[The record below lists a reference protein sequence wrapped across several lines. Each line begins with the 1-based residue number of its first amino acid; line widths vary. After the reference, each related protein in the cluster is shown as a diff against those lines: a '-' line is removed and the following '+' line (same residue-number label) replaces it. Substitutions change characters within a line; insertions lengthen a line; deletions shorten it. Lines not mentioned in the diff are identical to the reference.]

1 MLKSLRYR
9 VLFWLLAFV
18 AFTASF
24 IIPLNFFINQ
34 KKDKINSAVE
44 EINLLHIQLLSIIKK
59 SDNFL
64 FAETVN
70 PEFFITGKS
79 NYLTE
84 RQNLTDDFKERV
96 SKLKTLENP
105 WPETV
110 TGKTGLIEKEFETY
124 NVLFDSL
131 VYLVFKRGYKNFG
144 LEGEMIDYV
153 SQLEKTKGI
162 DRFLLLQIRRN
173 EKDYLLRKEGFYY
186 DNFERLTKNLIRNI
200 SRSKALTAT
209 QKRNGIELINDY
221 SSTFKLL
228 VEIENKIGLHD
239 NTGLKLRLN
248 ASADLLEY
256 SFRDLQ
262 RESGAVKKALLR
274 ELNVYYSIFMAV
286 ALIIS
291 VIISFFISR
300 YVLIHLEKL
309 TQYISRL
316 TANNFIYHERIDLK
330 NPASEITQIY
340 KEFRNMVSQLHVRQ
354 QQRDKALKNAED
366 NELKF
371 RELADMLP
379 QSIYETDELGNF
391 TYVNKAFYKN
401 FGYTREDLK
410 EGLNLIET
418 VISETTD
425 DIMGKVRLENSNF
438 LAIRKDGSRFPASVY
453 SDNIIK
459 NNTIAGKRG
468 IIIDVTEQKTY
479 IRSLKTET
487 RKAQTSDK
495 LKSSFLANMSH
506 EIRTPM
512 NSIIGFS
519 NLLASDEI
527 PEEQKK
533 DFINYIRSSGEML
546 LNLIDDIIDI
556 AKIEAGEL
564 KINKKELNV
573 NELFSELYKT
583 FDEIKCKA
591 GKEQIALVMNKEMEQ
606 HVIKTDPFRL
616 KQIISNLI
624 GNAIKFTE
632 KGSVE
637 FGYRLKDEKR
647 IEFYV
652 KDTGVGLSKE
662 ELGIIF
668 ERFKRTSN
676 SEEKNIVGTGL
687 GLAISKNLVEL
698 MGGDMWVDSAPGSGT
713 TFFFTLPY
721 LKTTAMIASNAAND
735 QPESYFWPDKTILVV
750 EDDEQSYHFL
760 QELLKRTGVSVTRA
774 RNGLEAIELCKN
786 NDAIDLVL
794 MDIQLPK
801 MNGYDAT
808 REIKKTR
815 KNLPVIAQ
823 TAYAMSGDREKSILS
838 GCDDYIAKPLSI
850 ETLLPKINQFIPSS
864 FENNQ
869 KISRN
874 SMESIPANEN

>member
-9 VLFWLLAFV
+9 ILFWLLAYV

-24 IIPLNFFINQ
+24 IFPLNFFINH
-34 KKDKINSAVE
+34 KKDKINDAVTE
-44 EINLLHIQLLSIIKK
+44 MNLLHIQLLSIIKK
-59 SDNFL
+59 SDDFL

-70 PEFFITGKS
+70 PVFFITGKS

-84 RQNLTDDFKERV
+84 RQHIADDFRTRV
-96 SKLKTLENP
+96 SKLKNLGQP

-110 TGKTGLIEKEFETY
+110 TGKAGLIEKEFEAY
-124 NVLFDSL
+124 DVIFDSL
-131 VYLVFKRGYKNFG
+131 FYLILKRGYKNFG
-144 LEGEMIDYV
+144 LEGEMIDYA
-153 SQLEKTKGI
+153 SQLEKTQGI
-162 DRFLLLQIRRN
+162 DRLLLLQIRRN
-173 EKDYLLRKEGFYY
+173 EKDYLLRKEDFYF
-186 DNFERLTKNLIRNI
+186 DNYKRLTKNLIRNI
-200 SRSKALTAT
+200 NGSKALTVA
-209 QKRNGIELINDY
+209 QKSKGIELINDY
-221 SSTFKLL
+221 SSTFSLL
-228 VEIENKIGLHD
+228 VEIENKIGLHE
-239 NTGLKLRLN
+239 NKGLKMRLN
-248 ASADLLEY
+248 SSADMLY
-256 SFRDLQ
+256 NSFTDLQ
-262 RESGAVKKALLR
+262 HESGTVKKALLR
-274 ELNVYYSIFMAV
+274 ELNIYYIIFMTL
-286 ALIIS
+286 ALLIS
-291 VIISFFISR
+291 VIISFFISKH
-300 YVLIHLEKL
+300 VLIHLQKL
-309 TQYISRL
+309 TQYISQL

-340 KEFRNMVSQLHVRQ
+340 KEFRNMVSQLHQWQR
-354 QQRDKALKNAED
+354 QRDKALKNAEE
-366 NELKF
+366 NELKY

-379 QSIYETDELGNF
+379 QSIYETDDLGNF

-401 FGYTREDLK
+401 FGFTNDDLK
-410 EGLNLIET
+410 QGLNLIET

-425 DIMGKVRLENSNF
+425 NIMGNIRLENSNF
-438 LAIRKDGSRFPASVY
+438 IAIRKDGSRFPASVY

-459 NNTIAGKRG
+459 NNTITGKRG
-468 IIIDVTEQKTY
+468 IIIDATEQKTY

-487 RKAQTSDK
+487 QKAQTSDK

-533 DFINYIRSSGEML
+533 DFLNYIRSSGEML

-564 KINKKELNV
+564 KINKKELNL
-573 NELFSELYKT
+573 NEMFSELYKT
-583 FDEIKCKA
+583 FDEVKCIT
-591 GKEQIALVMNKEMEQ
+591 GKEHLRLVMNKELDQ
-606 HVIKTDPFRL
+606 SHVIKTDPFRL
-616 KQIISNLI
+616 RQIMVNLI

-632 KGSVE
+632 KGSIE

-652 KDTGVGLSKE
+652 KDTGLGLSKE

-668 ERFKRTSN
+668 DRFKRTSI

-687 GLAISKNLVEL
+687 GLTITKNLVEL
-698 MGGDMWVDSAPGSGT
+698 MGGDMWVDSAPGAGT
-713 TFFFTLPY
+713 TFFFSLPY
-721 LKTTAMIASNAAND
+721 LKTSAMITSDALNE
-735 QPESYFWPDKTILVV
+735 QPEIYYWPDKAVLVV

-760 QELLKRTGVSVTRA
+760 QELLKRTGVKVTRA
-774 RNGLEAIELCKN
+774 RNGLEAIEIVKN
-786 NDAIDLVL
+786 TTAIDLVL

-808 REIKKTR
+808 KEIKKIR

-850 ETLLPKINQFIPSS
+850 ETLLPKINQFMPSS
-864 FENNQ
+864 IEYTQ
-869 KISRN
+869 KI
-874 SMESIPANEN
+874 